1 MNILC
6 TGNNKQIEFLSIVKI
21 IKKIIEKLRCN
32 FFLDQDIVAENSI
45 IESVSFKDLN
55 KINTSINLVI
65 SIGGDGSLLS
75 AIQKMGNNQIPILGI
90 HNGNLGFLNQTN
102 LQNFEQ
108 SLNEILNK
116 NIPINESNLIKAT
129 VYSCNGDIKYE
140 MIGFNDIVINHGN
153 LLRMIKLQL
162 FENDQ
167 LLNDYSCDG
176 IIFSTPF
183 GSTGYSLSAGG
194 PIVSPNIDSIIIT
207 PISSHS
213 LSSRSIVLSDESKI
227 KVIFKSEQNN
237 INIVSDGQNHNKLD
251 SRDFV
256 LINKSKI
263 KAKIVSIEDDNDYY
277 MKLRNKIGW

>member
-6 TGNNKQIEFLSIVKI
+6 TGNNKQIEFLPIVKI
-21 IKKIIEKLRCN
+21 VKKIIEKSRCD
-32 FFLDQDIVAENSI
+32 FFLDQDIVAENFVVESI
-45 IESVSFKDLN
+45 SFKNLN

-75 AIQKMGNNQIPILGI
+75 SIQKMGNNQIPILGI

-108 SLNEILNK
+108 YLNEILNT
-116 NIPINESNLIKAT
+116 NIPINKSNLIKAT
-129 VYSCNGDIKYE
+129 VYSSNGDIKYE

-237 INIVSDGQNHNKLD
+237 INIVSDGQKHNKLD